1 MVRSRRCLDRSIG
14 ADQSVIMACTFEL
27 SKIAGNGAIRGL
39 PGRYKNRLD
48 ETQVALPGLPGG
60 SPVEK
65 NHGTRFLGTQE
76 RSEQIDQGL
85 LVIQVAQGQ
94 PAKVGDQI
102 MTVNDVLH
110 AIIVTQEWWINHM
123 PQSGARL

>member
-1 MVRSRRCLDRSIG
+1 
-14 ADQSVIMACTFEL
+14 
-27 SKIAGNGAIRGL
+27 
-39 PGRYKNRLD
+39 
-48 ETQVALPGLPGG
+48 
-60 SPVEK
+60 
-65 NHGTRFLGTQE
+65 
-76 RSEQIDQGL
+76 L